1 MIIIGEKINGA
12 RKQVGAAIAARDDA
26 FIRDLALKQAAAGVQ
41 YLDVSAGTSSG
52 DETAAL
58 VWLIDTIQAA
68 TDVPLCLDSPD
79 PNILAAAV
87 ERTKQPPMLNSISGE
102 KKRLE
107 GILPLVSRG
116 SGPVIMLAMDD
127 KGIPK
132 TTTERMAVI
141 RHLIG
146 DTRRS
151 GVNDERIFVDPLVMA
166 VATGTD
172 SGRIALETMK
182 AIHAEFPAAHIVSGL
197 SNVSFGL
204 PVRSLVNRAFLT
216 LAIDAGLDSSILD
229 PLDKSLRSAILAAE
243 LVLGY
248 DKHCL
253 NYTRSFRAGK
263 LQE

>member
-116 SGPVIMLAMDD
+116 SGPVIILAMDD